1 MNRLYRLIRTALFPK
16 NCIWIVCYVII
27 TISSSHAFD
36 MEWQPGSSFSTV
48 GITGEQF
55 KNKVKGYLGIPYR
68 RGGASKKG
76 MDCSSFVR
84 IVYNRLYNIELPFS
98 ARGQFHSS
106 SLKKIDDHNMQSGDL
121 IFFSHNNK
129 KKGID
134 HVGMYFSDGQFIHAS
149 SSRGIAFSSLEDPY
163 WKKRFV
169 ASKRCK
175 ILTMRWDSDE
185 IRLEDSPRTV
195 QTVK

>member
-1 MNRLYRLIRTALFPK
+1 MNRLYGLIRTAFFPK
-16 NCIWIVCYVII
+16 NYIGIVCCVII

-36 MEWQPGSSFSTV
+36 IEWQSGSTWSAV

-55 KNKVKGYLGIPYR
+55 KNKVKEYLGIPYR

-106 SLKKIDDHNMQSGDL
+106 RLKKIDGHNMQSGDL
-121 IFFSHNNK
+121 IFFSHNK
-129 KKGID
+129 KKGIH

-175 ILTMRWDSDE
+175 ILTMKRDSDE

-195 QTVK
+195 QAVK

>member
-1 MNRLYRLIRTALFPK
+1 MNRLYGLIRTALFPK
-16 NCIWIVCYVII
+16 NCIWIVCCVII
-27 TISSSHAFD
+27 AISSSHAFD
-36 MEWQPGSSFSTV
+36 MEWQPGSSLSTV

-55 KNKVKGYLGIPYR
+55 KNKVKEYLGIPYR

-98 ARGQFHSS
+98 ARGQFRSS
-106 SLKKIDDHNMQSGDL
+106 RLKKIDDHNMQSGDL

-175 ILTMRWDSDE
+175 ILTMKRDSDE

-195 QTVK
+195 QAVK

>member
-1 MNRLYRLIRTALFPK
+1 MNRLYGLIRTALFPK
-16 NCIWIVCYVII
+16 SYIGIVCCVVI

-36 MEWQPGSSFSTV
+36 IEWQSGSTLSAV
-48 GITGEQF
+48 DITGEQF
-55 KNKVKGYLGIPYR
+55 KSKVKEYLGIPYR

-98 ARGQFHSS
+98 ARGQFRSS
-106 SLKKIDDHNMQSGDL
+106 RLKKIDDHNMQSGDL
-121 IFFSHNNK
+121 IFFSHNK

-149 SSRGIAFSSLEDPY
+149 SSRGIAFSSLENPY

-169 ASKRCK
+169 ASKHRK
-175 ILTMRWDSDE
+175 ILTMKRDSD
-185 IRLEDSPRTV
+185 
-195 QTVK
+195 